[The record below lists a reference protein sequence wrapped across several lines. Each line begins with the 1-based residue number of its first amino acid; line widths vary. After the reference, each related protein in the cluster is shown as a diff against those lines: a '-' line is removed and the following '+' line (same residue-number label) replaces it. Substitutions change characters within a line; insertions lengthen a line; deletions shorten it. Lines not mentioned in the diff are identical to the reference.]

1 VGRHAQTYF
10 NLRLICA
17 GCTFIAQWPGGPRPP
32 ATSPKPGQLSM
43 KLFFPYCDA
52 ICDSTADARQFERVT
67 S

>member
-10 NLRLICA
+10 NLWLSCA
-17 GCTFIAQWPGGPRPP
+17 GCPPSSRSGRAAPGPP
-32 ATSPKPGQLSM
+32 SPKPGPLSI